1 MYICVCK
8 GVTDGA
14 IREAVNKGAERMRDL
29 KNCLGVTEQ
38 CGVCACHAK
47 EVLEQARQQKA
58 QVQASVPETVYKP
71 GFIYMKQLP
80 EETNDERECRNH
92 SVAESPITA

>member
-14 IREAVNKGAERMRDL
+14 IREAVNNGAERMRDL

-38 CGVCACHAK
+38 CGICACHAK
-47 EVLEQARQQKA
+47 EVLEQARAEKA
-58 QVQASVPETVYKP
+58 QLRSPMPQITCLTTEQLETDY
-71 GFIYMKQLP
+71 
-80 EETNDERECRNH
+80 ERGCRDY
-92 SVAESPITA
+92 SVA